1 MKKLFFFF
9 LLVCYQVSVFAI
21 PKVESPHIYF
31 YHLDRGEVL
40 YEQDSKEEIAVASL
54 TKIMTSL
61 VALDLI
67 TDLDAEVILT
77 SKDFKGLKE
86 ANASVAGFFVGEK
99 VTYRDLL
106 YGLLLP
112 SGADAALALAN
123 HLVGSED
130 AFVDKMNEK
139 AKNLNLEH
147 THFINTTGLDS
158 DGHYSSVEDIAIILK
173 EALKNQE
180 FEKIFTTK
188 KYITSNSRHTF
199 KSTLSKTATTYKLD
213 VSYIL
218 GSKTGYTYDAGLCL
232 ASIAKH
238 NGETYLLVT
247 ANADYKAHKPYHIMD
262 ADKLYKFFFEN
273 YEYKTLLEKG
283 QKLKTIVDVNELE
296 HDFFSDKEIIRYL
309 PKNSVIDYQYNGL
322 ELIDYDIEKGSKIGE
337 YQVLVDNKLVDK
349 QEFFL
354 DEKVIRPKTFPWLWV
369 GIGVGIVLL
378 LIIIL
383 ITISRR
389 KKRMRKK
396 EEI

>member
-21 PKVESPHIYF
+21 PKVESPYIYF

-139 AKNLNLEH
+139 VKNLNLEH

-188 KYITSNSRHTF
+188 KYVTSNSRHTF

-283 QKLKTIVDVNELE
+283 QKLKTIIDANELE
-296 HDFFSDKEIIRYL
+296 HDFFSNKEIIRYL

-337 YQVLVDNKLVDK
+337 YQVLVDNELVDK

-354 DEKVIRPKTFPWLWV
+354 DEKIIRPKTFPWLWV
-369 GIGVGIVLL
+369 GIGVGIFLL

-383 ITISRR
+383 ITINRR

>member
-21 PKVESPHIYF
+21 PKVESPYIYF

-188 KYITSNSRHTF
+188 KYVTSNSRHTF

-218 GSKTGYTYDAGLCL
+218 GSKAGYTYDAGLCL

-283 QKLKTIVDVNELE
+283 QKLKTIVDANESE

-309 PKNSVIDYQYNGL
+309 PKNSVINYQYNGL

-369 GIGVGIVLL
+369 GIGVGIFLL
-378 LIIIL
+378 IIIIL
-383 ITISRR
+383 ITINRR

>member
-21 PKVESPHIYF
+21 PKVESPYIYF

-188 KYITSNSRHTF
+188 KYVTSNSRHTF

-218 GSKTGYTYDAGLCL
+218 GSKAGYTYDAGLCL

-283 QKLKTIVDVNELE
+283 QKLKTIIDANELE
-296 HDFFSDKEIIRYL
+296 HDFFSNKEIIRYL

-337 YQVLVDNKLVDK
+337 YQVLVDNELVDK

-354 DEKVIRPKTFPWLWV
+354 DEKIIRPKTFPWLWV
-369 GIGVGIVLL
+369 GIGVGIFLL

-383 ITISRR
+383 ITINRR

>member
-21 PKVESPHIYF
+21 PKVESPYIYF

-139 AKNLNLEH
+139 VKNLNLEH

-188 KYITSNSRHTF
+188 KYVTSNSRHTF

-283 QKLKTIVDVNELE
+283 QKLKTIIDANELE
-296 HDFFSDKEIIRYL
+296 HDFFSNKEIIRYL

-337 YQVLVDNKLVDK
+337 YQVLVDNELVDK

-354 DEKVIRPKTFPWLWV
+354 DEKIIRPKTFPWLWV
-369 GIGVGIVLL
+369 GIGVGIFLL

-383 ITISRR
+383 ITINRG

>member
-1 MKKLFFFF
+1 
-9 LLVCYQVSVFAI
+9 
-21 PKVESPHIYF
+21 
-31 YHLDRGEVL
+31 
-40 YEQDSKEEIAVASL
+40 
-54 TKIMTSL
+54 MTSL

-67 TDLDAEVILT
+67 TDLDDEVVLT
-77 SKDFKGLKE
+77 SKDFKGLRE
-86 ANASVAGFFVGEK
+86 ANASVAGFFIGEK

-112 SGADAALALAN
+112 SGADAALAPAN
-123 HLVGSED
+123 HLVGSEA

-139 AKNLNLEH
+139 AKSLNLEH

-173 EALKNQE
+173 EALKNPK
-180 FEKIFTTK
+180 FEKVFTSK

-199 KSTLSKTATTYKLD
+199 KSTLSKTAATYKLD

-238 NGETYLLVT
+238 NEETYLLVT

-262 ADKLYKFFFEN
+262 TDKLYKFFFEN
-273 YEYKTLLEKG
+273 YEYKTLLEKD
-283 QKLKTIVDVNELE
+283 QKLKTIIDANELE
-296 HDFFSDKEIIRYL
+296 HDFFSDKVIIRYL
-309 PKNSVIDYQYNGL
+309 PKNSIIDYQYNGL
-322 ELIDYDIEKGSKIGE
+322 EFIDYDMDGGSKIGE
-337 YQVLVDNKLVDK
+337 YQVLVDNKVVDT

-354 DEKVIRPKTFPWLWV
+354 DEKIIKPKNFPWLWV
-369 GIGVGIVLL
+369 GIGVGIFLL

-383 ITISRR
+383 ITIKGR

>member
-21 PKVESPHIYF
+21 PKVESPYIYF

-67 TDLDAEVILT
+67 TNLDAEVILT

-180 FEKIFTTK
+180 FEKIFTT
-188 KYITSNSRHTF
+188 
-199 KSTLSKTATTYKLD
+199 
-213 VSYIL
+213 
-218 GSKTGYTYDAGLCL
+218 
-232 ASIAKH
+232 
-238 NGETYLLVT
+238 
-247 ANADYKAHKPYHIMD
+247 
-262 ADKLYKFFFEN
+262 
-273 YEYKTLLEKG
+273 
-283 QKLKTIVDVNELE
+283 
-296 HDFFSDKEIIRYL
+296 
-309 PKNSVIDYQYNGL
+309 
-322 ELIDYDIEKGSKIGE
+322 
-337 YQVLVDNKLVDK
+337 
-349 QEFFL
+349 
-354 DEKVIRPKTFPWLWV
+354 
-369 GIGVGIVLL
+369 
-378 LIIIL
+378 
-383 ITISRR
+383 
-389 KKRMRKK
+389 
-396 EEI
+396 

>member
-86 ANASVAGFFVGEK
+86 ANASVAVFFVGEK